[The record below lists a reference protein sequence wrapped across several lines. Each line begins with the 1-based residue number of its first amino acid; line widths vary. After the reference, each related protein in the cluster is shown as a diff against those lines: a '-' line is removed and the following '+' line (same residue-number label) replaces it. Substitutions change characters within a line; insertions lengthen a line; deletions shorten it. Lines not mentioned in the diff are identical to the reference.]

1 MDAPDPAPD
10 DTTVDVGPTVR
21 FERLEVLLDLDRA
34 LCDAAN
40 RYSLAA
46 QIVHRRGLNS
56 PGFL

>member
-1 MDAPDPAPD
+1 MDAQAPVTD
-10 DTTVDVGPTVR
+10 DTPVDVGTTTR
-21 FERLEVLLDLDRA
+21 LERLEVLLDLDRA

-46 QIVHRRGLNS
+46 QIVHRRGLHA